1 MISSRA
7 LSVFRASLV
16 AVLLALGIAAGSLG
30 AEDPSVPPELATR
43 LLARLERWREA
54 RLAPG
59 VAAAVRFPDGSLWLG
74 TSGVAAV
81 GRERRAVKPGTPFAI
96 ASLTKTFMAAL
107 VLRLV
112 EQGHLGLKD
121 PISRWLPRYPEGD
134 RITVRML
141 LNHRSGIFN
150 YFEHPSY
157 ERKVFGR
164 PRHRWTVRQ
173 ILRLGGP
180 RYCEPGDCYHYSNT
194 NYVLLGRIVERITG
208 KPAAKLIRNRFL
220 GRLGL
225 TDTFFQGQERIGK
238 WAAKGYWLVTGG
250 YKGWSDGTAFR
261 TNTSVATVANAA
273 GAMVSSVRDVST
285 WQAALLRGDVLSPE
299 SLAEML
305 RFHPRSGYGLGMRV
319 AWLDGQRGVGHG
331 GSLRGYVSIMYRL
344 PDPGIDV
351 VVLTNRGNV
360 SVQSLADA
368 LARIALDNLP
378 PPPPPPDP
386 A

>member
-1 MISSRA
+1 VSSRR
-7 LSVFRASLV
+7 VPVIFRAPLV
-16 AVLLALGIAAGSLG
+16 AVLLVVSTAGTGLG
-30 AEDPSVPPELATR
+30 ADAPAVSPEVATR
-43 LLARLERWREA
+43 LQARLDRWREA

-59 VAAAVRFPDGSLWLG
+59 VAAAVRSPDGSLWIG

-81 GRERRAVKPGTPFAI
+81 GKAGRTVKLGTPFAI

-107 VLRLV
+107 ILRLV
-112 EQGHLGLKD
+112 EQGHLSLKD
-121 PISRWLPRYPEGD
+121 PISRWLPRYPDGD

-150 YFEHPSY
+150 YFEHPQY

-164 PRHRWTVRQ
+164 PRHHWTVQQ
-173 ILRLGGP
+173 ILALRGP
-180 RYCEPGDCYHYSNT
+180 AYCAPGACYHYSNT

-208 KPAAKLIRNRFL
+208 KSAAKLIRNRFL
-220 GRLGL
+220 KPLGL
-225 TDTFFQGQERIGK
+225 GDTFFQGQERIGK
-238 WAAKGYWLVTGG
+238 WTAKGYWVVTGG
-250 YKGWSDGTAFR
+250 YKGWADGTPFR
-261 TNTSVATVANAA
+261 TNTSAATVANAA
-273 GAMVSSVRDVST
+273 GAMVSSVRDVT
-285 WQAALLRGDVLSPE
+285 AWQAALLRGDVLAPE

-319 AWLDGQRGVGHG
+319 AWLDGKRGVGHG
-331 GSLRGYVSIMYRL
+331 GSLRGYVAIMYRL

-368 LARIALDNLP
+368 LARVALNNLP